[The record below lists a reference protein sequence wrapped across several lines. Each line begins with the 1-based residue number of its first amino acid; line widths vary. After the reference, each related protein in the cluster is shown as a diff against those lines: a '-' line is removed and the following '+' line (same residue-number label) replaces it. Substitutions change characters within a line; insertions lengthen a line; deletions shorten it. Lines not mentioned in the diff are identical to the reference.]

1 MQALSIYFT
10 YGLQCYMPIIILLD
24 QYIMPE
30 ADDNRPRGK
39 IYFFWNVMIR
49 LIVTLI
55 TCTYISLS
63 LFFFRKK
70 KIPFEKLN
78 YSEIYLRSKSVRA
91 IFFSF
96 SDMLS
101 RTLSFLLAIFPFL
114 FVRQNSTRDGRR
126 RLHRGLNLSSWI
138 DRADRSPS
146 QARYYQSWRIYFGEI
161 CSMDSLVSPIEKL
174 SWVRE
179 YSSVLIRDGSMDRT
193 FRSIP
198 NKTG

>member
-63 LFFFRKK
+63 LSFFLEKKKKNTFRKVELFGDIFAFKIGSSNFFFFLRYV
-70 KIPFEKLN
+70 ITHPFFPP
-78 YSEIYLRSKSVRA
+78 RH
-91 IFFSF
+91 FSF
-96 SDMLS
+96 PFRKTELDS
-101 RTLSFLLAIFPFL
+101 RWEEEVASRIESLKL
-114 FVRQNSTRDGRR
+114 
-126 RLHRGLNLSSWI
+126 
-138 DRADRSPS
+138 DRSS
-146 QARYYQSWRIYFGEI
+146 
-161 CSMDSLVSPIEKL
+161 
-174 SWVRE
+174 
-179 YSSVLIRDGSMDRT
+179 
-193 FRSIP
+193 RS
-198 NKTG
+198 